1 MKRITTR
8 VITTI
13 LAIVMLFGATMPTYA
28 ASCATT
34 TADYASC
41 KTEELEKSVENA
53 FLEFIEHIRW
63 LRFDT
68 YIREILAK
76 KKEQSYDQKEPSNIE
91 ETNISIAPDQDLP
104 DEELEVEPD
113 EIPEEDLE
121 PETPSEEEMVEK
133 SWIYSEDV
141 IDAFEKELGYRPEY
155 EEIKWYP
162 GHWSLSVEFTHLDI
176 CWDWEVKDSGYE
188 GWRTTQKQFEETY
201 AEICEMYL
209 EPGVDIDSD
218 IFFDTNDIEEL
229 FEEKYGYEIDVY
241 VCTYHHRDSISAD
254 FVVCDR
260 FNGVE
265 YEIDAV
271 QTTEGW
277 MVPEANWRWFI
288 NNYDLE
294 DDVEYATGNIGWWEL
309 DEILEE
315 FEYMLGYV
323 PEFEVWQDPELEW
336 YNTLDFEF
344 EHIGG
349 KNYSIEWTFMNRNG
363 EILVS
368 DKVFEEF
375 LEENPEITKLLDI
388 RSEEEL
394 ERMYAFY
401 KARLENE

>member
-28 ASCATT
+28 ASCVTQATYYAECQT
-34 TADYASC
+34 EDAD
-41 KTEELEKSVENA
+41 KHVQEVFFG
-53 FLEFIEHIRW
+53 FLEHIRW

-76 KKEQSYDQKEPSNIE
+76 QKAQSSDKKELSNMEGPSV
-91 ETNISIAPDQDLP
+91 SVAPDKELP
-104 DEELEVEPD
+104 DEDVEAEPD
-113 EIPEEDLE
+113 EIPEENPELE
-121 PETPSEEEMVEK
+121 IPSEEESVEK
-133 SWIYSEDV
+133 SWVYPEDV
-141 IDAFEKELGYRPEY
+141 MDAFENELGYRPEY
-155 EEIKWYP
+155 EEIKWYQ
-162 GHWSLSVEFTHLDI
+162 GHWSLSVEFTHLDV

-188 GWRTTQKQFEETY
+188 GWRTTKKQFEETY
-201 AEICEMYL
+201 AEICQMYL

-218 IFFDTNDIEEL
+218 IFFDTSDIEEL
-229 FEEKYGYEIDVY
+229 FDEKYGYEIDVY
-241 VCTYHHRDSISAD
+241 VCTYHHPDSITAD

-277 MVPEANWRWFI
+277 MVPAANWRWFV
-288 NNYDLE
+288 NNFDFT
-294 DDVEYATGNIGWWEL
+294 DDIEYATGNIGWWDL

-315 FEYMLGYV
+315 FKYMLGYV
-323 PEFEVWQDPELEW
+323 PKFEIWQDPELEW

-344 EHIGG
+344 EHLGG
-349 KNYSIEWTFMNRNG
+349 KSYSIEWTFMNRQG
-363 EILVS
+363 EIMVS

-388 RSEEEL
+388 RDEEEL

-401 KARLENE
+401 KARLE